1 MPMHVWNG
9 ERANVGQ
16 WRELEGCAVIA
27 PRPGEAPP
35 SVEFV
40 NHCCCLLA
48 EHGFKQVVTPAL
60 QSSELVPFLQA
71 GFVGRE
77 QLHVLVHDLRDI
89 AASPDLRGF
98 VLRRGRPTDLEQ
110 VLGVDASAFD
120 AFWRFDAAAFEEA
133 CAATPQARFRVAV
146 ADVALPAPRGREG
159 RFPPGAVVAYC
170 VTGRSRHQG
179 FLQRL
184 AVAPPAQ
191 GFGLGRALTLDAL
204 AWLARRR
211 TRSCVVNT
219 QETNERAA
227 RLYLDCGFQMAPS
240 GLYVLVRGLEED
252 ALR

>member
-16 WRELEGCAVIA
+16 WRDLEGCAVIA

-40 NHCCCLLA
+40 DHCCRVLA
-48 EHGFKQVVTPAL
+48 ERGFKQVVTPAL

-77 QLHVLVHDLRDI
+77 QLHVLMHDLRDI
-89 AASPDLRGF
+89 ASSPGLRGF
-98 VLRRGRPTDLEQ
+98 MMRRGRPSDLEE
-110 VLGVDASAFD
+110 VLGVDAAAFD
-120 AFWRFDAAAFEEA
+120 AFWRFDEAAFAEA

-146 ADVALPAPRGREG
+146 ADVALPASPDQGGRV
-159 RFPPGAVVAYC
+159 PPGTVVAYC

-191 GFGLGRALTLDAL
+191 RFGLGRALTLDAL
-204 AWLARRR
+204 SWLSRRR
-211 TRSCVVNT
+211 SRSCVVNT
-219 QETNERAA
+219 QESNERAA

-252 ALR
+252 AMR